1 MRHPITGRDSPLS
14 FQQTPAQMR
23 AQLFAAVCGLLFV
36 DTIAAG
42 VPFWGARESMSAD
55 TSVGDLKRG
64 QFIWYANAVPGGP
77 MLMVVSLNEQR
88 AYIYRNGVLIGA
100 TTVSTG
106 RKGHETPT
114 GVFTILQKDQDH
126 HSTIY
131 DNAPMPY
138 MQRLTWGG
146 VALHAGGLPGY
157 PESHG
162 CVHLPSEFARLLFAM
177 STMGMT
183 VVIAA
188 EAEAPSRVTHPGLVT
203 PVDAKGRELP
213 LRPLQTTESLRW
225 QPELSPTG
233 PVSIVLSRGSGRV
246 IVYRAGIEIGRARAI
261 FKGAEPIGT
270 HVLTLVAG
278 PGSSAQ
284 RFVPKP
290 DQEHWIRVGLAG
302 HEDEKGSEPEP
313 VAADRIDL
321 PAEFVRRV
329 FDVLAL
335 GTTVLV
341 TDEPITPQ
349 TTGPSLD
356 VINADAPES

>member
-1 MRHPITGRDSPLS
+1 
-14 FQQTPAQMR
+14 MR
-23 AQLFAAVCGLLFV
+23 ALFFAAVSGLLCGGV
-36 DTIAAG
+36 WAAD
-42 VPFWGARESMSAD
+42 VPFWGARDAMPAD
-55 TSVGDLKRG
+55 TPVATLKQG
-64 QFIWYANAVPGGP
+64 QFIWYANAVPAGP

-88 AYIYRNGVLIGA
+88 AYVYRNGVLIGA

-114 GVFTILQKDQDH
+114 GVFTILQKDKDH

-131 DNAPMPY
+131 DSAPMPY

-162 CVHLPSEFARLLFAM
+162 CVHLPSEFARLLFEM

-188 EAEAPSRVTHPGLVT
+188 EAGEPSRVVHPGLIT
-203 PVDAKGRELP
+203 PVDAKGQVLAP
-213 LRPLQTTESLRW
+213 RPLEESETLRW
-225 QPELSPTG
+225 QPELSPAG
-233 PVSIVLSRGSGRV
+233 PISIVLSRGSGSV

-261 FKGAEPIGT
+261 FQGSEPMGT

-290 DQEHWIRVGLAG
+290 DQQHWIRVGLAG
-302 HEDEKGSEPEP
+302 HEDEKDSEP
-313 VAADRIDL
+313 VDADRIEI
-321 PAEFVRRV
+321 PKEFVSDV
-329 FDVLAL
+329 FQVLTL
-335 GTTVLV
+335 GATVLV
-341 TDEPITPQ
+341 TDESITPA
-349 TTGPSLD
+349 TTGPSIN
-356 VINADAPES
+356 VIDTDAPES

>member
-1 MRHPITGRDSPLS
+1 
-14 FQQTPAQMR
+14 MR
-23 AQLFAAVCGLLFV
+23 ALFFAAVSSLLFG
-36 DTIAAG
+36 DAFAAG
-42 VPFWGARESMSAD
+42 VPFWGARESMPVD
-55 TSVGDLKRG
+55 TPAASLKHG
-64 QFIWYANAVPGGP
+64 QFVWYANAVPDGP

-88 AYIYRNGVLIGA
+88 AYVYRNGVLIGA

-114 GVFTILQKDQDH
+114 GVFTILQKDKDH
-126 HSTIY
+126 RSTIY
-131 DNAPMPY
+131 DSAPMPY

-146 VALHAGGLPGY
+146 VALHAGGLPGF

-162 CVHLPSEFARLLFAM
+162 CVHLPSEFARLLFEM

-188 EAEAPSRVTHPGLVT
+188 EADEPSRVVHPGLTT
-203 PVDAKGRELP
+203 PVDAKGQPLP
-213 LRPLQTTESLRW
+213 RRPLQASESLRW

-233 PVSIVLSRGSGRV
+233 PISIVLSRGSGRV

-261 FKGAEPIGT
+261 FQGSEPIGT

-290 DQEHWIRVGLAG
+290 EQQHWIRVGLAG
-302 HEDEKGSEPEP
+302 HEDEHDSEP
-313 VAADRIDL
+313 VAADRIDI
-321 PAEFVRRV
+321 PAEFVSRV
-329 FDVLAL
+329 FEVLTL
-335 GTTVLV
+335 GATVLV

-356 VINADAPES
+356 VINADAPET

>member
-1 MRHPITGRDSPLS
+1 M
-14 FQQTPAQMR
+14 
-23 AQLFAAVCGLLFV
+23 LFAALSSLLFIDV
-36 DTIAAG
+36 FAAG
-42 VPFWGARESMSAD
+42 VPFWGAREAMPAD
-55 TSVGDLKRG
+55 TSVASLKQG
-64 QFIWYANAVPGGP
+64 QFIWYANAVPDGP

-88 AYIYRNGVLIGA
+88 AYVYRNGVLIGA

-114 GVFTILQKDQDH
+114 GVFTILQKDKDH
-126 HSTIY
+126 RSTIY
-131 DNAPMPY
+131 DAAPMPY

-162 CVHLPSEFARLLFAM
+162 CVHLPSEFARLLFEM

-188 EAEAPSRVTHPGLVT
+188 EAEAPSRVVHPGLLT
-203 PVDAKGRELP
+203 PVDAKGRP
-213 LRPLQTTESLRW
+213 LSPQPLEATESLRW

-261 FKGAEPIGT
+261 FQGSQPIGT

-290 DQEHWIRVGLAG
+290 DQQHWIRVGLVG
-302 HEDEKGSEPEP
+302 HEDEKDSEP
-313 VAADRIDL
+313 VDADRIDI
-321 PAEFVRRV
+321 PPEFVSRV
-329 FDVLAL
+329 FEVLTL
-335 GTTVLV
+335 GATVLV
-341 TDEPITPQ
+341 TDESITPQ

>member
-1 MRHPITGRDSPLS
+1 
-14 FQQTPAQMR
+14 MR
-23 AQLFAAVCGLLFV
+23 AALFAAVCGLLFV
-36 DTIAAG
+36 DTFAAG
-42 VPFWGARESMSAD
+42 VPVWGGRESMPAD
-55 TSVGDLKRG
+55 TPVGALQHG
-64 QFIWYANAVPGGP
+64 QFIWYANAVPDGP

-88 AYIYRNGVLIGA
+88 AYVYRNGVLIGA

-114 GVFTILQKDQDH
+114 GVFTILQKDKDH

-162 CVHLPSEFARLLFAM
+162 CVHLPSEFARLLFDM

-183 VVIAA
+183 VVIGA
-188 EAEAPSRVTHPGLVT
+188 EAEAPSLVAHPGLVT
-203 PVDAKGRELP
+203 PVDAKGRALP
-213 LRPLQTTESLRW
+213 RRPLEASESLRW

-246 IVYRAGIEIGRARAI
+246 VVYRAGIEIGRARAI
-261 FKGAEPIGT
+261 FSGSEPIGT

-278 PGSSAQ
+278 PGSRAQ

-313 VAADRIDL
+313 VAADRIDI
-321 PAEFVRRV
+321 PDEFVRRV

-341 TDEPITPQ
+341 TDESITPQ